1 MVRYEWRRGD
11 MTVAEGQ
18 STRGP
23 MPGGHI
29 EVAEIAG
36 DSASRPLVLLHEGL
50 GSIGLWREFP
60 EALAA
65 ATARRVI
72 TYSRFGH
79 GQSDPPSAPR
89 TASFF
94 HEEALEVLPLL
105 LDRLG
110 APGAHLVGHSD
121 GGSIALIHAAHHTV
135 SGLVLLA
142 PHVFVEDITVQSI
155 RDTREEYLHGDLRE
169 RMGRRHADPAK
180 ALWGWCDI
188 WLDPEFRS
196 WSLEPELDLLSAP
209 ALLIQDRE
217 DPYGTLDQ
225 LERIEAHSR
234 GPTERLVLP
243 GGHSLHREDA
253 PALARFVEG

>member
-65 ATARRVI
+65 ATARRVM

-79 GQSDPPSAPR
+79 GQSDPASAPR

-110 APGAHLVGHSD
+110 APEPILVGHSD

-142 PHVFVEDITVQSI
+142 PHVLVEDVTVQSI

-169 RMGRRHADPAK
+169 RMVRRHADPDTAF
-180 ALWGWCDI
+180 WGWGDV
-188 WLDPEFRS
+188 WLDPEF
-196 WSLEPELDLLSAP
+196 
-209 ALLIQDRE
+209 
-217 DPYGTLDQ
+217 G
-225 LERIEAHSR
+225 SR
-234 GPTERLVLP
+234 GLGAGDGLP
-243 GGHSLHREDA
+243 RA
-253 PALARFVEG
+253 PPPL